1 MNLTRNALKNP
12 AAIIVIVA
20 LVMVFGLMSVFKLP
34 IQLTPDIEQ
43 PQITISTGWRS
54 AAPAEME
61 SVIIEPIENVVKN
74 TQGVTK
80 VTTNIQRGFGNITLT
95 FDVGADMQRAML
107 DVINNLNQAPPLPL
121 DAIEPVVSA
130 GGGRGGPNTAS
141 LMIKTL
147 PGNLNSDLGVY
158 QKLIEDV
165 VKPRFARIPGMGQVN
180 LNSSRPRELRITFD
194 PLRTASLGLSIADI
208 GATISRASD
217 VSAGVADVGRRQYTV
232 RFSGQYSVENL
243 SEMIISFSGDR
254 PIYLKDIATVENTL
268 VDRFGFN
275 LRSGQPSY
283 YFTLKRQNDAN
294 TVALLDEIN
303 IAIKELNAG
312 PMKAAGLVI
321 DLSFD
326 ASVHIRNALELVQN
340 NLGLG
345 VLLALIILWLFLRG
359 IRNTLIIAATIPIS
373 LMVSFIAL
381 AAFERSLNV
390 ISLAGLAFSVGLV
403 LDAAIIVQE
412 NIVRLRSLGMDNG
425 KAVMRGALQVT
436 GALFAST
443 ATSVAIFLPILF
455 MKGIEGQLFS
465 DLALTLSIAV
475 IASLVSAITIIPIAS
490 KYWLKTD
497 QTVDPF
503 AHYWERLTNLVMRLT
518 NSVAKRITWIAV
530 LLGGSILV
538 TVLMMPKTDFMPR
551 APTDG
556 FFYSLNMPPG
566 GNVDFIEHEFS
577 SLVKERLAPY
587 LSGEK
592 MPKIKSYNFYS
603 FGSGSTGGFIYSDD
617 PTRVEE
623 LMQEIKA
630 NVFSNLPDT
639 QVFLF
644 RGSMINVSGGGN
656 GRTID
661 IDIKGPN
668 IESLMAVAQAGID
681 AINKNMTDTTAF
693 PNPGL
698 SLSEPELKLVPN
710 DQRISQAGLTR
721 RDVANA
727 VRAYTSGLFI
737 SEYFDGNER
746 VNVILRGEQWDTPD
760 ELASLP
766 IHSPL
771 AGVQTIGELTEI
783 TRTAGPTQLRRVDG
797 KRTISLQVSPPANM
811 SLEEA
816 LTAIQENVM
825 PSMNALLPEDSS
837 ILLSGNA
844 NEMAAAINDMLK
856 NFILALVILFL
867 LMTALFKSAKD
878 SLLVLLVMPM
888 AVAGG
893 VLALNLLN
901 LFTFQSLDLMTMIGF
916 IILLGLVV
924 NNAILL
930 VDQTREGERQG
941 LPTRRAVAQAVR
953 IRARPVYMSTLTSLF
968 GMLPLMLMPG
978 VGSEIYRGLAAVIVG
993 GMTISAIFT
1002 LVLFPCLLRL
1012 GESNTK
1018 QENAQQNNAQQNNK
1032 DNVAKLNAEPAPA
1045 PAPLASNH

>member
-1 MNLTRNALKNP
+1 MNYTRTALKNP
-12 AAIIVIVA
+12 AAVIVIVA
-20 LVMVFGLMSVFKLP
+20 LVMVFGLLSIFKLP
-34 IQLTPDIEQ
+34 LQLTPDIEQ
-43 PQITISTGWRS
+43 PQISIFTGWRS
-54 AAPAEME
+54 AAPAELE

-80 VTTNIQRGFGNITLT
+80 VTTSIGQGFGDITLT
-95 FDVGADMQRAML
+95 FDVGADMQKAML

-121 DAIEPVVSA
+121 DAFEPVVSA

-147 PGNLNSDLGVY
+147 PDNPVEDLGQY

-165 VKPRFARIPGMGQVN
+165 VQPRFARIPGMGQVN
-180 LNSSRPRELRITFD
+180 LASHRPRELRVTFD
-194 PLRTASLGLSIADI
+194 PVRAASLGLSIDDI
-208 GATISRASD
+208 SSTISRSND
-217 VSAGVADVGRRQYTV
+217 VSGGTAKVGRRQYTV
-232 RFSGQYSVENL
+232 RFSGQYSLDNL
-243 SEMIISFSGDR
+243 AEMIIGYSGDR

-283 YFTLKRQNDAN
+283 YFTLKRQSDAN
-294 TVALLDEIN
+294 TVALMDEIN
-303 IAIKELNAG
+303 IAIKELNEG
-312 PMKAAGLVI
+312 PLKAAGLTI

-326 ASVHIRNALELVQN
+326 SSVHIRNALKLVKG

-345 VLLALIILWLFLRG
+345 VLLALVILWLFLRG
-359 IRNTLIIAATIPIS
+359 WRNTLIIATTIPIS
-373 LMVSFIAL
+373 LLVAFVAL
-381 AAFERSLNV
+381 TVFDRTLNV

-412 NIVRLRSLGMDNG
+412 NIVRLKSQGFENH
-425 KAVMRGALQVT
+425 KAVLKGTLEVT

-455 MKGIEGQLFS
+455 MKGVEGQLFS

-475 IASLVSAITIIPIAS
+475 ISSLLAAITVLPIAS
-490 KYWLKTD
+490 KYWLKGVNE
-497 QTVDPF
+497 VDPF
-503 AHYWERLTNLVMRLT
+503 AHYWQHLTKFVMRLT
-518 NSVAKRITWIAV
+518 NTRIKRMTWV
-530 LLGGSILV
+530 SLLLGGSIAV
-538 TVLMMPKTDFMPR
+538 TVMLLPKTDFMPR
-551 APTDG
+551 APIDG

-566 GNVDFIEHEFS
+566 GNVDFIEHEMAT
-577 SLVKERLAPY
+577 LVKARLAPY

-592 MPKIKSYNFYS
+592 SPKIKSYNFYS
-603 FGSGSTGGFIYSDD
+603 YGAGSTGGFIYSDD

-623 LMQEIKA
+623 LMQVVRSE
-630 NVFSNLPDT
+630 VLSGLPDT

-661 IDIKGPN
+661 IDINGSD
-668 IESLMAVAQAGID
+668 IEALMQVAQIGID
-681 AINKNMTDTTAF
+681 EINSQMANTTAF
-693 PNPGL
+693 PIPSL
-698 SLSEPELKLVPN
+698 SLAEPELNLIPN
-710 DQRISQAGLTR
+710 DQRITQAGLTR

-737 SEYFDGNER
+737 GEYFDGNDR
-746 VNVILRGEQWDTPD
+746 VNVILRGQQWDTPD

-766 IHSPL
+766 IYSPI
-771 AGVQTIGELTEI
+771 AGSQTLGELTEI

-797 KRTISLQVSPPANM
+797 KRTISIQVSPPADM

-816 LTAIQENVM
+816 ISLLNEKIIPVMAEN
-825 PSMNALLPEDSS
+825 LPENAA
-837 ILLSGNA
+837 IILSGNA
-844 NEMAAAINDMLK
+844 NKMASAISDMVK
-856 NFILALVILFL
+856 NFVLALVILFL

-878 SLLVLLVMPM
+878 SLLVLLVMPL

-893 VLALNLLN
+893 VIGLSILN
-901 LFTFQSLDLMTMIGF
+901 LFTYQSLDLLTMIGF

-930 VDQTREGERQG
+930 VDQTRQAELSG
-941 LPTRRAVAQAVR
+941 LSRCNAVAKAIR

-978 VGSEIYRGLAAVIVG
+978 VGSEIYRGLATVIVG

-1002 LVLFPCLLRL
+1002 LILFPSLLRFSQK
-1012 GESNTK
+1012 SNSK
-1018 QENAQQNNAQQNNK
+1018 
-1032 DNVAKLNAEPAPA
+1032 
-1045 PAPLASNH
+1045 PLASIVNITPKEKTLRVSNH